1 MQFKDAFM
9 TELSDWMQLENLFVG
24 EAPTTLVFFKN
35 AEGGLTIN
43 LSEIHYNVY
52 AFQEFIGSVYH
63 ESAEIANALVEV
75 VSNCILG

>member
-43 LSEIHYNVY
+43 LSKIHYSVH
-52 AFQEFIGSVYH
+52 AFQEFIGSVYP
-63 ESAEIANALVEV
+63 ESSEIVTAFVEV
-75 VSNCILG
+75 ATKCILG